1 MTFADRL
8 ARRLR
13 PVFFA
18 LAIPALPVFLISYY
32 YMIRLAYEALPG
44 LLFAGLIVAHVIV
57 WLAASTL
64 HDFQQERRSSPP
76 PDRQVPPASRIPAD
90 RP

>member
-1 MTFADRL
+1 MRGMTYADRL

-18 LAIPALPVFLISYY
+18 LAIPALPVFVISYY

-44 LLFAGLIVAHVIV
+44 LAFAGLTAAHVIV
-57 WLAASTL
+57 WLAASML
-64 HDFQQERRSSPP
+64 HDFQQERRSSQSR
-76 PDRQVPPASRIPAD
+76 DRQVPPVAR
-90 RP
+90 